1 MADILW
7 IEASPKG
14 EGAGSTAMARAF
26 LAAYRE
32 KHPDDTTRELNV
44 WSSDLPEFGE
54 HHARAKL
61 APLEGKRLT
70 KEQQAAW
77 ERVEAAI
84 RDFDAADKIVLSTP
98 MWNFSIP
105 HKLKN
110 YIDILV
116 QPVLTFGF
124 DAEKNEH
131 VGLLRDRPVQLILT
145 RSSTEEGSPGD
156 FQLPYL
162 KFVLAFIGLQDVRA
176 LVAQATTQPDAARRA
191 SYMEKQCERARAAA
205 LDF

>member
-1 MADILW
+1 MPGVLW
-7 IEASPKG
+7 IEASPNG
-14 EGAGSTAMARAF
+14 ERAGSTAMARAF
-26 LAAYRE
+26 LDAYQE
-32 KHPDDTTRELNV
+32 KHPDDSIRELNV
-44 WSSDLPEFGE
+44 WSAALPEFGE

-61 APLEGKRLT
+61 APLEG
-70 KEQQAAW
+70 EQRTEEQRAAW
-77 ERVEAAI
+77 EHVEAAI
-84 RDFDAADKIVLSTP
+84 RDFDAADKIVLSAP

-116 QPVLTFGF
+116 QPALTFGF

-145 RSSTEEGSPGD
+145 RSSTEEGNPGD

-162 KFVLAFIGLQDVRA
+162 RFVLAFIGLQDVRA
-176 LVAQATTQPDAARRA
+176 LVAGATTQPDAKRRA
-191 SYMEKQCERARAAA
+191 SYIEKQCERARAAA

>member
-1 MADILW
+1 MADVLW

-32 KHPDDTTRELNV
+32 KHPDDTMRELNV

-54 HHARAKL
+54 HHANAKL
-61 APLEGKRLT
+61 APLEGKQLT
-70 KEQQAAW
+70 TEQRAAW
-77 ERVEAAI
+77 ERVEATI

>member
-1 MADILW
+1 MADVLW

-14 EGAGSTAMARAF
+14 ERAGSTTMARAF
-26 LAAYRE
+26 LEAYRD
-32 KHPDDTTRELNV
+32 KHPDDSIRELNV

-61 APLEGKRLT
+61 APLEGERRT
-70 KEQQAAW
+70 EEQRTAW
-77 ERVEAAI
+77 ERVEAVI

-116 QPVLTFGF
+116 QPTLTFGF

-145 RSSTEEGSPGD
+145 RSSTKEGNPED
-156 FQLPYL
+156 FQLPSL
-162 KFVLAFIGLQDVRA
+162 KFVLGFIGLHDVRA
-176 LVAQATTQPDAARRA
+176 LVAGATTQPDAERRA
-191 SYMEKQCERARAAA
+191 SYIKKQCERARAAA

>member
-1 MADILW
+1 MADVLW

-14 EGAGSTAMARAF
+14 ERAGSTAMARAF
-26 LAAYRE
+26 LASYRE
-32 KHPDDTTRELNV
+32 KHPDDSLHELSV
-44 WSSDLPEFGE
+44 WSADLPEFGE
-54 HHARAKL
+54 DHARAKL
-61 APLEGKRLT
+61 APIEGERRT
-70 KEQQAAW
+70 VEQQAAW
-77 ERVEAAI
+77 EHVEAAI
-84 RDFDAADKIVLSTP
+84 RDFDAADKIVLSAP

-116 QPVLTFGF
+116 QPGLTFGF
-124 DAEKNEH
+124 DPEKNEH

-145 RSSTEEGSPGD
+145 RSSTEEGNPGD

-162 KFVLAFIGLQDVRA
+162 KFVLAFIGLRDIRA
-176 LVAQATTQPDAARRA
+176 LVAAATTQPDAERRA
-191 SYMEKQCERARAAA
+191 SYIEKQCERARAAA